1 MVKCLLDTS
10 LISTTLKYAS
20 VKMKEKREK
29 YIIIYTEGKAEQVR
43 DKHFACQEN
52 KNQKINK

>member
-29 YIIIYTEGKAEQVR
+29 YIIIYIEGKAEQVR
-43 DKHFACQEN
+43 DKHFAWQE
-52 KNQKINK
+52 KKIKK

>member
-52 KNQKINK
+52 KNQKI